1 MTTQDYA
8 NCCKEYKDKSVPK
21 SLVCTPFC
29 TRPWTIN
36 KTNQDWVKW
45 IESGGDTN
53 YYTSD
58 CTFALTGSDNI
69 YLRALLG
76 LITRTIRAKIRT
88 INIKTILFFISLMA
102 LAFSQAMPVMLSM

>member
-1 MTTQDYA
+1 VTTQDYA

-58 CTFALTGSDNI
+58 CTSALTGSDNM
-69 YLRALLG
+69 YFTSA
-76 LITRTIRAKIRT
+76 AWFDYSYDPSKDPH
-88 INIKTILFFISLMA
+88 N
-102 LAFSQAMPVMLSM
+102 QY